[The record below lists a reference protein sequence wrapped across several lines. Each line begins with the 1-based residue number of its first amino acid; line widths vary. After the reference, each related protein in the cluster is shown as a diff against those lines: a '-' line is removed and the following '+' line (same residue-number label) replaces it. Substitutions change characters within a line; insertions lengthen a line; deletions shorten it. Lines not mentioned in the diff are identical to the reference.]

1 MNGKFISF
9 EGPDG
14 AGKTSVIQQI
24 QRELEDQLGTEK
36 VMYTREPGG
45 NKISEQIRKVLFD
58 GQNTDMDGRTE
69 ALLFAA
75 ARRQHIVSEIIPGLK
90 AGKVILCDRFVD
102 SSIAYQGAG
111 RGLGEKEIWQINQ
124 FAIDGLMP
132 ALTIYLDIESEIGLK
147 RIAEH
152 RSNQVNRLD
161 EENYKIV
168 LDLKPALDEEKLEFH
183 RTVRQSYL
191 KLYQN
196 YPERI
201 KLIDASQPLEK
212 VIEDVKTTIHDRFS
226 DLF

>member
-1 MNGKFISF
+1 MDGKFISF

-24 QRELEDQLGTEK
+24 QQQLEDQLGTEK

-45 NKISEQIRKVLFD
+45 NKISEQIRQVLFD

-75 ARRQHIVSEIIPGLK
+75 ARRQHIVSEIIRGLK
-90 AGKVILCDRFVD
+90 AGRVILCDRFVD

-132 ALTIYLDIESEIGLK
+132 SLTIYLDIESEIGLR

-152 RSNQVNRLD
+152 RSNQINRLD
-161 EENYKIV
+161 K
-168 LDLKPALDEEKLEFH
+168 EKLAFH
-183 RTVRQSYL
+183 QTVRQSYL
-191 KLYQN
+191 KLYKN

-212 VIEDVKTTIHDRFS
+212 VIEDVKATIHDRFS

>member
-1 MNGKFISF
+1 MDGKFISF

-24 QRELEDQLGTEK
+24 QQQLEDQLGTEK

-45 NKISEQIRKVLFD
+45 NKISEQIRQVLFD

-90 AGKVILCDRFVD
+90 AGRVILCDRFVD

-132 ALTIYLDIESEIGLK
+132 SLTIYLDIESEIGLR

-152 RSNQVNRLD
+152 RSNQINRLD
-161 EENYKIV
+161 K
-168 LDLKPALDEEKLEFH
+168 EKLAFH
-183 RTVRQSYL
+183 QNVRQSYL
-191 KLYQN
+191 KLYKN

-212 VIEDVKTTIHDRFS
+212 VIEDVKATIHDRFS

>member
-1 MNGKFISF
+1 MDGKFISF

-24 QRELEDQLGTEK
+24 QQQLEDQLGTEK

-45 NKISEQIRKVLFD
+45 NKISEQIRQVLFD

-75 ARRQHIVSEIIPGLK
+75 ARRQHIVSEIISGLK
-90 AGKVILCDRFVD
+90 AGRVILCDRFVD

-132 ALTIYLDIESEIGLK
+132 SLTIYLDIESEIGLR

-152 RSNQVNRLD
+152 RSNQINRLD
-161 EENYKIV
+161 K
-168 LDLKPALDEEKLEFH
+168 EKLAFH
-183 RTVRQSYL
+183 QTVRQSYL
-191 KLYQN
+191 KLYKN

-212 VIEDVKTTIHDRFS
+212 VIEDVKATIHDRFS

>member
-1 MNGKFISF
+1 MDGKFISF

-24 QRELEDQLGTEK
+24 QQQLEDQLGTEK

-45 NKISEQIRKVLFD
+45 NKISEQIRQVLFD
-58 GQNTDMDGRTE
+58 GRNTDMDGRTE

-75 ARRQHIVSEIIPGLK
+75 ARRQHIVSEIIPGLN

-102 SSIAYQGAG
+102 SSITYQGAG

-132 ALTIYLDIESEIGLK
+132 ALTIYLDIESEIGLR

-152 RSNQVNRLD
+152 RADQVNRLD
-161 EENYKIV
+161 K
-168 LDLKPALDEEKLEFH
+168 EKLNFH
-183 RTVRQSYL
+183 QTVRQSYL
-191 KLYQN
+191 KLYEK

-212 VIEDVKTTIHDRFS
+212 VIEDVKATIHDRFS

>member
-1 MNGKFISF
+1 MDGKFISF

-24 QRELEDQLGTEK
+24 QQQLEDQLGTEK

-45 NKISEQIRKVLFD
+45 NKISEQIRQVLFD

-90 AGKVILCDRFVD
+90 ADKVILCDRFVD

-132 ALTIYLDIESEIGLK
+132 SLTIYLDIESEIGLR

-152 RSNQVNRLD
+152 RSNQINRLD
-161 EENYKIV
+161 K
-168 LDLKPALDEEKLEFH
+168 EKLAFH
-183 RTVRQSYL
+183 QTVRQSYL
-191 KLYQN
+191 KLYKN

-201 KLIDASQPLEK
+201 KLIDARQPLEK
-212 VIEDVKTTIHDRFS
+212 VIEDVKATIHDRFS

>member
-1 MNGKFISF
+1 MDGKFISF

-24 QRELEDQLGTEK
+24 QQQLEDQLGTEK

-45 NKISEQIRKVLFD
+45 NKISEQIRQILFD

-90 AGKVILCDRFVD
+90 EGKVILCDRFVD

-132 ALTIYLDIESEIGLK
+132 ALTIYLDIESEIGLR
-147 RIAEH
+147 RIVEH

-161 EENYKIV
+161 Q
-168 LDLKPALDEEKLEFH
+168 EKLVFH
-183 RTVRQSYL
+183 QTVRQSYL
-191 KLYQN
+191 KLYKN

-212 VIEDVKTTIHDRFS
+212 VIEDVKATIHDRFS